1 MKSQH
6 LKELLYQALETK
18 QGGIQIY
25 ETAIRCAVN
34 EELKEEWEEHLAQT
48 ETHETVLRALLKTL
62 GFDPD
67 RETPGRAIVRHLGA
81 SLVKAMEMA
90 LESTDPTAAELV
102 ATECVLLA
110 ETKDHLNWELIGYG
124 AEYAKRELKKAFAE
138 AYAEVEQEVDEH
150 LYHASGWSREL
161 WLCALGLPSLLPPP
175 EGTTDVESVVRAA
188 RARAAREAM
197 R

>member
-1 MKSQH
+1 MKSEF
-6 LKELLYQALETK
+6 LKELLYRALETE
-18 QGGIQIY
+18 QRGIQLY

-34 EELKEEWEEHLAQT
+34 EELKDAWEECLAQT

-67 RETPGRAIVRHLGA
+67 RETPGRAIVRHIGA

-90 LESTDPTAAELV
+90 LESTDPTTAELV

-110 ETKDHLNWELIGYG
+110 ETKDHLNWELIEYG
-124 AEYAKRELKKAFAE
+124 AEYARRELKKACAE
-138 AYAEVEQEVDEH
+138 AYAEVEHEKDEH

-161 WLCALGLPSLLPPP
+161 WLSALGLPSLLPPP
-175 EGTTDVESVVRAA
+175 EATPEMESAMGA
-188 RARAAREAM
+188 TRARAARHGM
-197 R
+197 L